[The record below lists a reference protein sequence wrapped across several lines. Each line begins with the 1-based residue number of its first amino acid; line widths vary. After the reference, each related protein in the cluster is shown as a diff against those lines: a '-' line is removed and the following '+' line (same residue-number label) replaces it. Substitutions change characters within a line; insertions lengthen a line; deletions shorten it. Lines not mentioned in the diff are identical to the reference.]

1 LLLPNLLFL
10 ALQDF
15 TLFSDSSHDLSD
27 EASLLCSESSLELHL
42 SDLFLH
48 DLTLR
53 FGELLQLLAFLLQ
66 EDLLES
72 LEHSSSSEHLADS
85 ESQLPFS
92 D

>member
-10 ALQDF
+10 DLQVF
-15 TLFSDSSHDLSD
+15 TSSSDSSHELSD
-27 EASLLCSESSLELHL
+27 EASLLCSESSMELHL
-42 SDLFLH
+42 SDFFLH

-53 FGELLQLLAFLLQ
+53 FGELLQLLDFLLQ
-66 EDLLES
+66 EDLLEF

-85 ESQLPFS
+85 ESQLSFS